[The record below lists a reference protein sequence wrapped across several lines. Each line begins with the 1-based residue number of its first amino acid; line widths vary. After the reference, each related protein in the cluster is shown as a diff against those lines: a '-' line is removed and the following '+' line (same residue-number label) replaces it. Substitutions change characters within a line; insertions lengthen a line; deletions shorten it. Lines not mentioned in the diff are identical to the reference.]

1 MREGWGEDES
11 AGELRFWFYGE
22 LNNWF
27 KLEKIAMIELWK
39 MGYLLYYKGGF
50 GLRKVHLI
58 LKNLVT
64 DLNLN
69 LYWFF

>member
-1 MREGWGEDES
+1 
-11 AGELRFWFYGE
+11 
-22 LNNWF
+22 
-27 KLEKIAMIELWK
+27 MIEFWK
-39 MGYLLYYKGGF
+39 MGYLLYKGGF

-69 LYWFF
+69 LY